1 MPRDKT
7 NTHNSLLLFIREEF
21 LEHGYAKASLKNIA
35 EKVGIT
41 SAGIYRHFPNKE
53 AMFTAMVEPT
63 TSEFLKMCD
72 VSMEETYFHLLE
84 KDFLKDFNHFRT
96 AKNVEFINYMY
107 DHFDV
112 FKLLLVCSEGTAYE
126 SFQERLVDIEMQGI
140 LDLFKALDSRN
151 IPHKHI
157 RNDELHILCTTFV
170 TALCETVKHEYT
182 REQAVEYLNFIGR
195 MLYPGMREV
204 LGF

>member
-7 NTHNSLLLFIREEF
+7 NTHNRLLLFIREEF

-84 KDFLKDFNHFRT
+84 KDFLKDFS
-96 AKNVEFINYMY
+96 IN
-107 DHFDV
+107 
-112 FKLLLVCSEGTAYE
+112 
-126 SFQERLVDIEMQGI
+126 II
-140 LDLFKALDSRN
+140 
-151 IPHKHI
+151 
-157 RNDELHILCTTFV
+157 
-170 TALCETVKHEYT
+170 
-182 REQAVEYLNFIGR
+182 
-195 MLYPGMREV
+195 
-204 LGF
+204 